1 MSLQATLPRP
11 RVLLVDDRPD
21 NLLALE
27 AVLEPLDLELVS
39 ASSGTEAL
47 GRLLDEEF
55 AVLVLDVQMPVLDGF
70 ETARLIKSREKTRH
84 LPIIFLTAISQT
96 LEHHLQGYERG
107 AIDYVSKPFEPEIL
121 RAKVRVL
128 AELWLRGQVI
138 ERQRAELAERL
149 AELDRAHAALAR
161 QAVELERSNAAL
173 QRFAE
178 VASSELRE
186 PLCNVAG
193 FLDLLAARHPPAP
206 GDEAA
211 LLVERATAG
220 VGHMLELVD
229 RLLGY
234 ARVSGEEIR
243 PERFPLAEAVAEA
256 ESELALAVE
265 GAAPKVMVDGDL
277 PTLEADRRQIVLL
290 LASLFDNAARFPS
303 ESTPVI
309 RVSASSTDA
318 GWRVV
323 VSDNGRGID
332 PSDVP
337 RLFTLFSRARPGG
350 QGVGLALCR
359 RVVERHGGAIGVGLA
374 EGGGTEVWF
383 EIPDPVR

>member
-1 MSLQATLPRP
+1 MAPPRP

-21 NLLALE
+21 NLLALQ
-27 AVLEPLDLELVS
+27 AVLEPLDLDLVS

-128 AELWLRGQVI
+128 VELWLRGQVI
-138 ERQRAELAERL
+138 EAQKAELAERL
-149 AELDRAHAALAR
+149 LELDAAHAALAR
-161 QAVELERSNAAL
+161 QAVELERSNTAL

-193 FLDLLAARHPPAP
+193 FLDLLSTRYPPTP

-211 LLVERATAG
+211 LLVERSAAG
-220 VGHMLELVD
+220 VSRMLDLVD
-229 RLLGY
+229 QLLGY
-234 ARVSGEEIR
+234 ARVSGEEIQPGR
-243 PERFPLAEAVAEA
+243 VPMAEAVVEAEA
-256 ESELALAVE
+256 DL
-265 GAAPKVMVDGDL
+265 GATVDGSGAKVLVDGEL
-277 PTLEADRRQIVLL
+277 PTVMADRRQMVLL
-290 LASLFDNAARFPS
+290 LASLFDNAARFS
-303 ESTPVI
+303 SDSTPVI
-309 RVSASSTDA
+309 RVAAAPADGA
-318 GWRVV
+318 WRVSV
-323 VSDNGRGID
+323 TDNGRGID
-332 PSDVP
+332 PADLP

-359 RVVERHGGAIGVGLA
+359 RIVERHGGRIGA
-374 EGGGTEVWF
+374 AAAAGGGTEVWF
-383 EIPDPVR
+383 ELPDLPL

>member
-1 MSLQATLPRP
+1 VSTQATLPRP

-27 AVLEPLDLELVS
+27 AVLEPLDVDLVS
-39 ASSGTEAL
+39 VSSGTEAL

-55 AVLVLDVQMPVLDGF
+55 SVLVLDVQMPVLDGF
-70 ETARLIKSREKTRH
+70 ETARLIKSRERTRH

-96 LEHHLQGYERG
+96 LEHHLLGYEHG

-138 ERQRAELAERL
+138 ERQKTELAERL

-161 QAVELERSNAAL
+161 QAVELERSNTSL

-193 FLDLLAARHPPAP
+193 FLDLLATRHPAPP

-211 LLVERATAG
+211 VLVERSTAG
-220 VGHMLELVD
+220 VARMLDLVD
-229 RLLGY
+229 QLLGY
-234 ARVSGEEIR
+234 ARVSGEQIQR
-243 PERFPLAEAVAEA
+243 ERFPLGEAVADA
-256 ESELALAVE
+256 ESELASTAD
-265 GAAPKVMVDGDL
+265 GSAAKVLVDGEL
-277 PTLEADRRQIVLL
+277 PTVMADRHQMTLL
-290 LASLFDNAARFPS
+290 LANLLDNAARFRS
-303 ESTPVI
+303 ESAPLV
-309 RVSASSTDA
+309 RVSASTSPG
-318 GWRVV
+318 GWRVAV
-323 VSDNGRGID
+323 TDNGRGID

-350 QGVGLALCR
+350 QGVGLAMCR
-359 RVVERHGGAIGVGLA
+359 RIVERHGGSIGA
-374 EGGGTEVWF
+374 DPAPGGGTEVWF
-383 EIPDPVR
+383 EIPDPER